1 MHEHVL
7 HSKRDGLIVCSAIV
21 LSNFRALS
29 FIPRFP
35 DPSVLL
41 GSAWIEI
48 ALWFGTALAVAHT
61 LTRENLLP
69 RYLSRC
75 RRNWP
80 LGVFVALGLVS
91 AAWSLDPV
99 ATAFRSL
106 ELLFATVVGSYIGTR
121 YRPNQML
128 EVLFWAGAI
137 FLILCIAIV
146 FGLPTEGQMH
156 SRPEYR
162 SWRGVYWHKNHLGSI
177 AALINVVSLCRVL
190 IAFEQRAADWLGGV
204 FYLLSLAVVYFS
216 YSVTG
221 GVVLIVLHVF
231 VSCVWLWIKTSHR
244 RRAWHYYVALGIAA
258 FGAAWTVTNAD
269 RIFSIFN
276 RSPTMSGRV
285 DLWHYL
291 LKEVVPQRLWW
302 GHGFGAIWTIESFRV
317 GAGERVHWGK
327 PAVIADNGFLDILL
341 HLGIVG
347 LLIFLGVLIV
357 ASVRSLRHGLAGR
370 TLTDFFPLLLVFYA
384 VVGNLAFSLFMETEI
399 FVWLL
404 IVIVLFETT
413 RRSHPAELGAVEPKE
428 RCLAS
433 HEITH
438 ETCRY
443 QL

>member
-48 ALWFGTALAVAHT
+48 ALWLGTALAVAHT

-69 RYLSRC
+69 GYLSLC

-162 SWRGVYWHKNHLGSI
+162 SWRGVYWHKNHLGSV
-177 AALINVVSLCRVL
+177 AALVNIVSLWRVL
-190 IAFEQRAADWLGGV
+190 IAWEYRRADWLGGV
-204 FYLLSLAVVYFS
+204 VYLVSLATVYFA
-216 YSVTG
+216 YSATG
-221 GVVLIVLHVF
+221 GIVLIALHLF
-231 VSCVWLWIKTSHR
+231 ALCVWLWIRRSHR
-244 RRAWHYYVALGIAA
+244 WRAWHYSVALGVVVAGLAWAA
-258 FGAAWTVTNAD
+258 ASAD
-269 RIFSIFN
+269 RIFGIFN

-285 DLWHYL
+285 DLWNYL

-302 GHGFGAIWTIESFRV
+302 GHGFGAIWTRESFRV

-357 ASVRSLRHGLAGR
+357 ASVRSLRYGLAGR

-413 RRSHPAELGAVEPKE
+413 RRSDPAELGAVETKGV
-428 RCLAS
+428 CLAS
-433 HEITH
+433 HESP
-438 ETCRY
+438 
-443 QL
+443 